1 MKKNV
6 LFITGQFLPYT
17 KSVGGILRVYSF
29 LQTLKNKHNLYLLT
43 NSGLYYGYLGIR
55 KKSLKEI
62 KITYLKKKNNVNS
75 FFLNCKTLL
84 FRIFNFNKFF
94 QNLLYLFCIDY
105 SFFFI
110 DQYYKETIKIID
122 SKKINYIIISAPPF
136 SLFFLIKRI
145 KLKHPDIKI
154 VVDYR
159 DGWTGRVNSVFLY
172 IIKNFVKNFI
182 EKNIIK
188 FTDSILVATNSI
200 KISLSLISKK
210 KITLIT
216 NGFLNISSKAKL
228 NKSKKILIG
237 YFGLISDQSNSY
249 RDISIIFN
257 IFKENYLFQKKYLFY
272 FYGNNNISNLA
283 IKNFSSFKFKKHISH
298 SKVLS
303 KMSNMDYLLTLH
315 TEKSTAQEVIT
326 GKLYDY
332 IASRVPIIFI
342 SSGETEGGKIVTK
355 YKLGFSIDYYRNDLE
370 VFFLNLKKTSKLNHK
385 KNISFFSRE
394 FQNKKLLPLIK

>member
-1 MKKNV
+1 MKKNI

-29 LQTLKNKHNLYLLT
+29 LQTLKNKHNLHLLT
-43 NSGLYYGYLGIR
+43 NSGLYYGYLGIS
-55 KKSLKEI
+55 KKSLEEI
-62 KITYLKKKNNVNS
+62 KIIYLKKKNNAQN
-75 FFLNCKTLL
+75 FFSNNKTLL

-94 QNLLYLFCIDY
+94 QNLLYLLSIDY

-110 DQYYKETIKIID
+110 DEYYKESIKIID
-122 SKKINYIIISAPPF
+122 SKKINYLIISAPPF

-145 KLKHPDIKI
+145 KIKYPDIKI
-154 VVDYR
+154 IVDYR
-159 DGWTGRVNSVFLY
+159 DGWTGRVNSVFLC

-188 FTDSILVATNSI
+188 FTDFILAATNSI
-200 KISLSLISKK
+200 KTSLSLITKK

-216 NGFLNISSKAKL
+216 NGFLNISNRAKL
-228 NKSKKILIG
+228 NKSRKILIG
-237 YFGLISDQSNSY
+237 YFGLISDQPNSY

-257 IFKENYLFQKKYLFY
+257 IFKKNYLLQKKYLFY

-283 IKNFSSFKFKKHISH
+283 IKNFSCFKFKTHVSH

-315 TEKSTAQEVIT
+315 TEKSTSKEVIT

-342 SSGETEGGKIVTK
+342 SSGCTEGGNILIK
-355 YKLGFSIDYYRNDLE
+355 YKLGFSVNYLKNNLE
-370 VFFLNLKKTSKLNHK
+370 LFFLNLRKKANLNIK

-394 FQNKKLLPLIK
+394 FQNKKLLLLLK